1 MDIKL
6 VNKKEKLTDKVLA
19 YKQRKRLSDDALAEV
34 LGISRMTLLKRKE
47 DHDWSITQAF
57 YIQQKF

>member
-6 VNKKEKLTDKVLA
+6 LNKKELLTDKVLA
-19 YKQRKRLSDDALAEV
+19 YKQRKGLSDDALADV
-34 LGISRMTLLKRKE
+34 LGMSRMTLLKRKE
-47 DHDWSITQAF
+47 DHDWSITQAY